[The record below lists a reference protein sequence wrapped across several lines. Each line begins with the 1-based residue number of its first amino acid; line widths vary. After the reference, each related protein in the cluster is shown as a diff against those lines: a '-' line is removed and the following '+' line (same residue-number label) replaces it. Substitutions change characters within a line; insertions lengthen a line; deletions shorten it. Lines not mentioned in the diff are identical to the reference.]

1 MTHLT
6 ACPHGCRI
14 PGQSPD
20 TITTGSHEKVGSGE
34 DTMTEKGRDVI
45 ANMDRLHQLMD
56 RDGFSTVM
64 ARYGKSLLL

>member
-1 MTHLT
+1 
-6 ACPHGCRI
+6 
-14 PGQSPD
+14 
-20 TITTGSHEKVGSGE
+20 
-34 DTMTEKGRDVI
+34 MTEKGRDVI